1 MNLSSLS
8 IRRPVAAAMV
18 LIMVIMLGAFALFS
32 IPMDLMPNIELPVA
46 MVMTTYS
53 NSSPEEVESM
63 VTKPVESALAS
74 VEGLEAMVSYS
85 MEGMSIVAVQFTMDT
100 DMDFATLNMR

>member
-8 IRRPVAAAMV
+8 IRRPVAAGMV

-63 VTKPVESALAS
+63 VTLREHWRIIQT
-74 VEGLEAMVSYS
+74 GLK
-85 MEGMSIVAVQFTMDT
+85 AVH
-100 DMDFATLNMR
+100 